1 MEWENISNINET
13 TEAKDRP
20 DIFTEK
26 RSHIRAKQLVALEC
40 DKITDAQYATAN

>member
-1 MEWENISNINET
+1 MRLL
-13 TEAKDRP
+13 RP
-20 DIFTEK
+20 KTDLTFLQK